1 MFLLAYIIAINT
13 IVPKKPVIA
22 EIGISAAVNE
32 RQSISDIIINDAPN
46 VIDRG
51 IVFVVS
57 RPTQSLTICGITSP
71 IQLIVP
77 ANATELA
84 VKSVAIR
91 IIKEVRK
98 H

>member
-13 IVPKKPVIA
+13 IVPKNPVIA

-32 RQSISDIIINDAPN
+32 RQSISEIIINDAPN
-46 VIDRG
+46 VIESG

-57 RPTQSLTICGITSP
+57 RPTQSLTICGITRP

-84 VKSVAIR
+84 VKSVATR
-91 IIKEVRK
+91 IMSVL
-98 H
+98 